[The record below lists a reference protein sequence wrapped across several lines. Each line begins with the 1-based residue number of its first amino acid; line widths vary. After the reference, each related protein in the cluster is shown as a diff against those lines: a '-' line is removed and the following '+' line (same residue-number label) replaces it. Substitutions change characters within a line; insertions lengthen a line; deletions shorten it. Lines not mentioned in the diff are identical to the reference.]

1 MIQKCPKCGEWIS
14 AEATTTGKVSGAMGG
29 AATGAA
35 IGSIIPGVGTV
46 IGGVI
51 GSVIGSSAGET
62 EQWEFTCPE
71 CGFSW
76 FCDDESEDE
85 SDEFH
90 AEQEQKLKDY
100 VLSLCNYTTVL
111 DDASAE
117 EINEYIGKIQELLSD
132 ENINDGSHDS
142 FKSMLCDALA
152 FSQLIHQ
159 DDSESA
165 LSTINQS
172 LAMFP
177 EDQTSLAIKGMIYG
191 IYDNPWV
198 DYLVMKYLVNYKD
211 IDYDK
216 NFTHFTYDMF
226 DDRFDELEKE
236 YVDHFLEIPV
246 INRKFLVVDDDLRVL
261 PESFV
266 VLPIDNLPNNIC
278 FPSGHPRVQELYVV
292 HPYKPNEYIPYND
305 YQLSL
310 FRDELHEFSWIMECL
325 GAKSISFKETQLE
338 EKITDKKGNT
348 SIKGGAS
355 VGKGNYRGNI
365 SYENERATSE
375 YEKLSRELMEER
387 EYYITPNTL
396 PYIPDDLVWYP
407 HRPEWHRNCESR
419 KLGRLA
425 KASFQLSTSSISAT
439 NAQEKKK
446 IEADLKILLFKAN
459 GEKEDDEQ
467 VSLRSEENHT
477 WSVSVEFFPPSE
489 YNANR

>member
-1 MIQKCPKCGEWIS
+1 MIQKCPNCGEWVS
-14 AEATTTGKVSGAMGG
+14 AEATKVSGAIGG
-29 AATGAA
+29 AVRGAA
-35 IGSIIPGVGTV
+35 IGSIIPGVGTFM
-46 IGGVI
+46 GGVI
-51 GSVIGSSAGET
+51 GGAIGSSAGET
-62 EQWEFTCPE
+62 VQWDFTCPE

-76 FCDDESEDE
+76 ICDDVSEDE

-90 AEQEQKLKDY
+90 AEQDLEQKLKD
-100 VLSLCNYTTVL
+100 LCNYTTVL

-117 EINEYIGKIQELLSD
+117 KINEYIGEIQELLSY
-132 ENINDGSHDS
+132 EIINDGSHDA

-152 FSQLIHQ
+152 FSQLIQ
-159 DDSESA
+159 GDQESA
-165 LSTINQS
+165 LSTINHS

-177 EDQTSLAIKGMIYG
+177 EDRTSLAIKGMIYG
-191 IYDNPWV
+191 IDENPWV

-216 NFTHFTYDMF
+216 NLTHFSYDMF
-226 DDRFDELEKE
+226 NDRFEELEKE

-355 VGKGNYRGNI
+355 VDKGIYRGNI
-365 SYENERATSE
+365 SYENERENCE

-446 IEADLKILLFKAN
+446 IEADLKILLLKAN
-459 GEKEDDEQ
+459 GEKDDDEK

-489 YNANR
+489 YNANKR